1 MQAWFV
7 RDEWQVHRR
16 HSDFG
21 GRHRFVQ
28 IKKGLVLVQRFF
40 SGQLEDVR
48 LWWFVLFSLL
58 KESRAVYP
66 MSRWFVMRFLRI
78 FLQAPQNTRLF
89 NSVAAIDEPLS
100 SRFKPTQVFLV
111 P

>member
-21 GRHRFVQ
+21 GKTSLCPD
-28 IKKGLVLVQRFF
+28 KKGLVLVQRFF

-58 KESRAVYP
+58 KESRAVLP
-66 MSRWFVMRFLRI
+66 NESLVCDAILAHLLAGASKRAFVQQRR
-78 FLQAPQNTRLF
+78 
-89 NSVAAIDEPLS
+89 SH
-100 SRFKPTQVFLV
+100 
-111 P
+111 

>member
-28 IKKGLVLVQRFF
+28 IKKGLVLVQRFL

-58 KESRAVYP
+58 KESRAVLP
-66 MSRWFVMRFLRI
+66 NESLVCDAILAHLLAGASKRAFVQQRR
-78 FLQAPQNTRLF
+78 
-89 NSVAAIDEPLS
+89 SH
-100 SRFKPTQVFLV
+100 
-111 P
+111 

>member
-1 MQAWFV
+1 
-7 RDEWQVHRR
+7 
-16 HSDFG
+16 
-21 GRHRFVQ
+21 
-28 IKKGLVLVQRFF
+28 
-40 SGQLEDVR
+40 
-48 LWWFVLFSLL
+48 
-58 KESRAVYP
+58 

-78 FLQAPQNTRLF
+78 FLRAPQNARLF